1 MTKRTVFTTISPLP
15 AGVSREVVLEFL
27 HNHTEMI
34 DLNPLV
40 IERHFINPP
49 KNVQPDE
56 KNCVWYSMT
65 DKIDYWPGGKVSGDV
80 SYTCA
85 FHDLPNGLQTH
96 CRAPLGVDIRDK
108 WTLNGSLPGEPP
120 EPAELGIGAP
130 ASGLYIREDVD
141 LKCNIFMA
149 RFVKKNL
156 QKSHAALVDK
166 LVARAHEISAQR
178 RASINNTSTS
188 HGGALPQ
195 LAVPVLSRPWF
206 PPRYPPA
213 QSHSRHTS
221 SGASFPT
228 QPSLQEPTSPSSTQS
243 STRSLE
249 TPQSK
254 SIRELYNEGNLLQT
268 SVSYRAPS
276 QTSPPQGYFP
286 SFSSPPALRMP
297 SQHKVS
303 APPRPEYPPPIP
315 PPKQPLEHP
324 SDRYRPPYPIDGP
337 PYPVDDDQDVIPA
350 PLRIGGQDPAI
361 RSNASTSTASSSRSR
376 SRSNSDLEHPMYPHL
391 SPYSPEFTDRSSSPD
406 EPRTPES
413 VRYENPQPPKGYL
426 GGGGIDHPDVLK
438 PGTWR
443 PSGRLTGPYM
453 AEY

>member
-1 MTKRTVFTTISPLP
+1 
-15 AGVSREVVLEFL
+15 
-27 HNHTEMI
+27 MI

-49 KNVQPDE
+49 KNVNPDE
-56 KNCVWYSMT
+56 KHCVWYSMT

-141 LKCNIFMA
+141 LKCNILMA
-149 RFVKKNL
+149 RFVQKNL

-166 LVARAHEISAQR
+166 LVARAREISAQR
-178 RASINNTSTS
+178 RASSTSFTPS

-195 LAVPVLSRPWF
+195 LVVPALSRPWF
-206 PPRYPPA
+206 PPRYSTA
-213 QSHSRHTS
+213 QSHLRHTS
-221 SGASFPT
+221 SGAAFPT
-228 QPSLQEPTSPSSTQS
+228 QASLQEQPTSPSLSSSSSVQS
-243 STRSLE
+243 SLDE
-249 TPQSK
+249 TSPSK
-254 SIRELYNEGNLLQT
+254 SIRDLYNESSLLQT
-268 SVSYRAPS
+268 SPSYRAS
-276 QTSPPQGYFP
+276 SRTSPPQGYFP
-286 SFSSPPALRMP
+286 SFSSPPPQPPPPPPALRMP
-297 SQHKVS
+297 SQRNAQ

-315 PPKQPLEHP
+315 PPKQLLEHH
-324 SDRYRPPYPIDGP
+324 SDRCPHSPYPIDGP
-337 PYPVDDDQDVIPA
+337 PYPVDDDDQDVIPA
-350 PLRIGGQDPAI
+350 PLRIGGPTDPAI
-361 RSNASTSTASSSRSR
+361 CCNASTFTASSSSSSQSR

-391 SPYSPEFTDRSSSPD
+391 SPYSPEFTDRSNSPD

-413 VRYENPQPPKGYL
+413 VRYENSQPPKSYL
-426 GGGGIDHPDVLK
+426 GVGGGGGAICHPDVLK

-443 PSGRLTGPYM
+443 PSGRLTEPYT